1 MDKEFGSF
9 VVTDPNLVDEGIDVS
24 GLKTK
29 TDVSP
34 FLLGNIA
41 DYPGIQYE
49 AFNPTRLTDLM
60 RLYSSGLPM
69 IDTPTAAVPPAT
81 GGGAD
86 SGGGGQATLP
96 GFDVDSPKNTEAN
109 QRLLDQGIQSAEDDK
124 GDVMLEDFEMANLGG
139 ITGDLVEV
147 EDLINYQFG
156 DDAGC
161 ADPTGLD
168 MSGTMGGAPVV
179 FDINQTGDPTTTML
193 DVPTNTVGL
202 AYTGEF
208 DPNDEGTVFDTT
220 SITPEDTEQSITQKV
235 ADFLGVD
242 TSTINKAAIR
252 SALNLVG
259 GKALDTVIPIAT
271 VFDLVKDSFTKSPE
285 TSVDTFDTTPA
296 KTSQGL
302 TTSQFQ
308 AFKDTG
314 AGEFDTT
321 PIITEQE
328 QIEAEYREANR
339 IAQQREADQ
348 AFADQAAQK
357 TTPTLDSPAMS
368 LAEARAAM
376 TQPVDIQL
384 PDARAPI
391 KLGDI
396 DPYQE
401 SYVGDNSI
409 FTTNIYESPRDREER
424 AIEDIADIA
433 DRQPEIIEQKK
444 NELADIYDRQVD
456 RGERDADPTIT
467 SKTNKAKAAIG
478 MPQMLGDVGGGDGGS
493 DSPGGKS
500 IVCTAMYQTTGLEDW
515 KKAMK
520 IWYIYQKKYLTIQ
533 HQEGYHKLFK
543 PFVKGMYKNK
553 IIKTIGAH
561 IAKHRTQ
568 HLKHVMFNSKPSLLG
583 KIYNK
588 ILEPI
593 CYIVGKYAKK

>member
-156 DDAGC
+156 DDAGS

-242 TSTINKAAIR
+242 TSTINKAAIT

-357 TTPTLDSPAMS
+357 TTPDYSNVTTASAPPGRGGGSGGSPSQGGGSPGAGS
-368 LAEARAAM
+368 GCVIATHAVNSGAFTKDTKREAVRWCVKNLHRTWWGEAVRRGYRYYGQKA
-376 TQPVDIQL
+376 IEEGN
-384 PDARAPI
+384 A
-391 KLGDI
+391 KNH
-396 DPYQE
+396 YQE
-401 SYVGDNSI
+401 FKDYVAFGTGKRRTLKTGWT
-409 FTTNIYESPRDREER
+409 FIYRTV
-424 AIEDIADIA
+424 
-433 DRQPEIIEQKK
+433 QFFLK
-444 NELADIYDRQVD
+444 
-456 RGERDADPTIT
+456 
-467 SKTNKAKAAIG
+467 
-478 MPQMLGDVGGGDGGS
+478 
-493 DSPGGKS
+493 
-500 IVCTAMYQTTGLEDW
+500 GLT
-515 KKAMK
+515 
-520 IWYIYQKKYLTIQ
+520 L
-533 HQEGYHKLFK
+533 
-543 PFVKGMYKNK
+543 
-553 IIKTIGAH
+553 
-561 IAKHRTQ
+561 
-568 HLKHVMFNSKPSLLG
+568 
-583 KIYNK
+583 
-588 ILEPI
+588 
-593 CYIVGKYAKK
+593 